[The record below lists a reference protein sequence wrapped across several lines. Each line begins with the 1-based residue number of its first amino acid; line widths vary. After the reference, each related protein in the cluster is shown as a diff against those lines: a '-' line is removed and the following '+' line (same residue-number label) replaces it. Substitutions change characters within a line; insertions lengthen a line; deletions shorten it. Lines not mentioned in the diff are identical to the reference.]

1 MAAFHPGRGRRA
13 YGRSTSIGWL
23 EGHDDDPNDDAT
35 LRRVKVYQPILDALA
50 ARLGSSLKTIVLFG
64 SQARGDATPES
75 DHDFLVV
82 ASDLPLSVVDRQRL
96 LRTYLIPVAAQ
107 LPGTI
112 AFVART
118 PDELRANL
126 SPLLVDVCADGYCLV
141 GAEYFEPLRARA
153 LAAITQSGLQRRRV
167 GGTLMWV
174 FPQPHL
180 HNWRLDW
187 DGFHDR
193 V

>member
-1 MAAFHPGRGRRA
+1 M
-13 YGRSTSIGWL
+13 
-23 EGHDDDPNDDAT
+23 
-35 LRRVKVYQPILDALA
+35 RRVEAYQPILDALT
-50 ARLGSSLKTIVLFG
+50 ARLGSGLKTIVLFG

-75 DHDFLVV
+75 DHDILVV
-82 ASDLPLSVVDRQRL
+82 ANELPASVVDRQRL
-96 LRTYLIPVAAQ
+96 LRACLIPVAAH
-107 LPGTI
+107 LPGPI

-118 PDELRANL
+118 PEELRADL
-126 SPLLVDVCADGYCLV
+126 SPLLVDVCADGRCLL

-153 LAAITQSGLQRRRV
+153 LAAIAQSGLLRRRV

-174 FPQPHL
+174 FPEPRL
-180 HNWRLDW
+180 HDWRLDW